1 MRTFNKIRTEI
12 KTLSEQQTVLKPQ
25 RKTVYFT
32 GERTMDSSS
41 AAYKV
46 IDNRN
51 KLRHLFEAYAIL
63 KGKDR
68 QVHTKVEI
76 SESLVNKYVEQYTEN
91 MES

>member
-32 GERTMDSSS
+32 GERTTDSES

-68 QVHTKVEI
+68 QVHTKAEI